1 MLRNKREGSTVVWP
15 TLVLQQLL
23 LHVQAW
29 ARRRQVTRRFVSRGT
44 SRHVRACQVS
54 SCGVT
59 IGFAAFGHHF
69 MPIGFKAATSSAALY
84 LPTFSIFFLV
94 NALTKKKIVHVK
106 EW

>member
-23 LHVQAW
+23 L
-29 ARRRQVTRRFVSRGT
+29 
-44 SRHVRACQVS
+44 QVS